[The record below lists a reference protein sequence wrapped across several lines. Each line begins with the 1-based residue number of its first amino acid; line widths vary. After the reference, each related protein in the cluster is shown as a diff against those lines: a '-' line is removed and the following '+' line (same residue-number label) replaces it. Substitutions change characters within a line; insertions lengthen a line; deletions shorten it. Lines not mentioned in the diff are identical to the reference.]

1 MRSLSTQLTL
11 AAIAASVTARKITKS
26 ETKSVTV
33 EEDAGSSN
41 VYYVGC
47 QPGNEFT
54 DCSLEI
60 AGVTNTGCMEGDAT
74 CSNAAD
80 LGGVAGEP
88 TISTTPSTPLRN
100 DRGNLELLTP
110 GVCESIIAL
119 GASAN
124 WQD

>member
-26 ETKSVTV
+26 ETRSVTV

-74 CSNAAD
+74 CSNGVD
-80 LGGVAGEP
+80 LGGGANEP
-88 TISTTPSTPLRN
+88 TRPLID
-100 DRGNLELLTP
+100 DRSNLINLTP
-110 GVCESIIAL
+110 GVCESILAVPT
-119 GASAN
+119 SST
-124 WQD
+124 WRE

>member
-60 AGVTNTGCMEGDAT
+60 AGVTNTGCMEGDTT
-74 CSNAAD
+74 CLNAAD
-80 LGGVAGEP
+80 LGSAGEP
-88 TISTTPSTPLRN
+88 TASTTPSTPLRN